1 MTNHTLHAAAWQLLA
16 QITASRHRALNWLAG
31 FAPGIASLFPLR
43 AVIGKVDT
51 MIEHQ
56 SLVVSPQAVE
66 KLAALWQNHA
76 ANREGRTP

>member
-1 MTNHTLHAAAWQLLA
+1 LLA

-51 MIEHQ
+51 VIQHQ
-56 SLVVSPQAVE
+56 SLDVSPRADE
-66 KLAALWQNHA
+66 TLAAL
-76 ANREGRTP
+76 REARCES